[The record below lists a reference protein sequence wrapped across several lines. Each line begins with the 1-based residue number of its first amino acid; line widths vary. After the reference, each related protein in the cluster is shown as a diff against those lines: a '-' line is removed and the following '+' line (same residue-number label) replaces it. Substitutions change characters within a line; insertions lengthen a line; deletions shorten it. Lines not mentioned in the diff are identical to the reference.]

1 MKRVVKSFV
10 VFLFCVVIALA
21 MTFPV
26 LNKVQIKADDL
37 ISDEV
42 IVQTDLQDNVK
53 RVRKKARNVAIK
65 LSQNKDLI
73 IRAGEY
79 IGIDNFN
86 NGVFY

>member
-10 VFLFCVVIALA
+10 VFLFFVVIALA
-21 MTFPV
+21 MTFPI

-53 RVRKKARNVAIK
+53 RVRQKARNVAIK